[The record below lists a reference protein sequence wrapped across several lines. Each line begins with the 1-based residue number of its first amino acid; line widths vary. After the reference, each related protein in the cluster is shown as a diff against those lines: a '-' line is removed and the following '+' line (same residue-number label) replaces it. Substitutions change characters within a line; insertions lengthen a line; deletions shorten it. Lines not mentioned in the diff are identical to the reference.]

1 MSQEG
6 NSEKKSAAKSL
17 AEMLEAFGSAVSEI
31 FNDPKLKDKAKIF
44 GDGVAQSAETF
55 ADRFKDED
63 VKEKFR
69 DVGRAA
75 QDFGKSVSDCFKVD
89 KEDEK
94 DSKPPTEPSSS
105 NTADVGKRTGLIVD
119 DYFKNTKVGRI
130 TSSSFTITWSVV
142 LLVFFT
148 LFNQYIAYYQLETV
162 DTVSSWIRYPI
173 LTGDFNAWL
182 PILTVTLSLSILGH
196 IVLIIFDKYLLRE
209 TVVIVLSLFGIAT
222 VVTLLSIFPFDFSVI
237 PNPNIA
243 EVLSIVITIA
253 LIGITIGLGIATLV
267 RFIKLIVNVLMKK
280 TGY

>member
-1 MSQEG
+1 MSQEE
-6 NSEKKSAAKSL
+6 NSEKKSSAKSL

-31 FNDPKLKDKAKIF
+31 FNDPKLKDKARQF

-89 KEDEK
+89 KEEEK

-105 NTADVGKRTGLIVD
+105 NTADVGKRTGLAAD
-119 DYFKNTKVGRI
+119 DYFTNTKVGRI

-148 LFNQYIAYYQLETV
+148 LFNQYIAYYQLATV

-196 IVLIIFDKYLLRE
+196 VVLIIFDKYLLRE
-209 TVVIVLSLFGIAT
+209 TVVIVLTLFGIAT